1 MFPILKSPRNSIT
14 EKIRNAA
21 LQMAKNGALRQ
32 FATITVTLIFACDTV
47 MAREKSDES
56 AADSAASGELF
67 KVEVL
72 TPDEEA
78 ALREIEE
85 KKVLE
90 TVELLASD
98 QMAGRDTPSPE
109 LTKSSEYVAD
119 RFRAAGL
126 TGVPQSDLYLQTT
139 EIPVIDV
146 KGCDVELTF
155 GDSSVEGVRLIIP
168 GSESVELNANGL
180 RPETAAPTSETAAS
194 EQSSS
199 IVWIEEPAMPPGLP
213 RSAASILDNLL
224 RNCRTHASNGAKAI
238 LVTPSAETRLL
249 VVAEKLMS
257 SAMLRSKEQRQWGCP
272 ILLLPKALP
281 TSEIEKGVNVR
292 LRVSA
297 PSKRTAPVSNV
308 VGVLRGSDEALSK
321 QAVIVSAHL
330 DHIGTNIS
338 GQSDTINDDRIN
350 NGADDNASGVTG
362 VIMLAEAYAALRERP
377 ARTMMFV
384 TFWGE
389 EKGLLGSDEFVRNP
403 VWPLDQ
409 IVANV
414 NLEMIGRPESGA
426 EGRMWE
432 TGWQHSTLGP
442 ILGAGAERVGVTV
455 FQHPQFSDLLY
466 SRSDNASFVRAGVI
480 GHSISAGSLH
490 SDYHQPTDEV
500 TKLNIPH
507 MTRVIR
513 GLFAGTLPM
522 AQGVATPEKLKA
534 D

>member
-1 MFPILKSPRNSIT
+1 MRKHRASSLF
-14 EKIRNAA
+14 AA
-21 LQMAKNGALRQ
+21 
-32 FATITVTLIFACDTV
+32 ISVTLIFACDTV
-47 MAREKSDES
+47 VAREKVAAREKSDVS
-56 AADSAASGELF
+56 AADSVPAAEHF
-67 KVEVL
+67 KVDVL

-78 ALREIEE
+78 ALRKIEE

-126 TGVPQSDLYLQTT
+126 TGLPQPELYFQTT
-139 EIPVIDV
+139 EVPVIDV
-146 KGCDVELTF
+146 SGCNVELTF
-155 GDSSVEGVRLIIP
+155 NDSPVEGIRLIIP
-168 GSESVELNANGL
+168 GSESVELTVNGL
-180 RPETAAPTSETAAS
+180 RPETAVLTSETAAAS
-194 EQSSS
+194 EQSSG

-224 RNCRTHASNGAKAI
+224 RNCRTHVSNGAVAI
-238 LVTPSAETRLL
+238 LVTPSAESRLL
-249 VVAEKLMS
+249 VVAEKLTS
-257 SAMLRSKEQRQWGCP
+257 SAMLRSKEQRQWRCP

-281 TSEIEKGVNVR
+281 ISEIEKGVNVR
-292 LRVSA
+292 LRVSL

-321 QAVIVSAHL
+321 QAVIISAHL
-330 DHIGTNIS
+330 DHIGTNIP
-338 GQSDTINDDRIN
+338 GQSETIDNDRIN

-426 EGRMWE
+426 EGRMWG

-442 ILGAGAERVGVTV
+442 LLAAGAERVGVTV

-466 SRSDNASFVRAGVI
+466 RRSDNASFVRAGVI

-500 TKLNIPH
+500 AKLNIPH

-513 GLFAGTLPM
+513 GLFAGTLPV
-522 AQGVATPEKLKA
+522 AQGVATPEKAKA